1 MENNIQEGIGVV
13 FKDTVGKFAL
23 LVLKHLIK
31 QQVSKLND
39 FAFRA
44 IQLSFCQLEDT
55 AEIQRQRRRGPFFP
69 QEAHGLGWLYSDS
82 RYLRAYGN

>member
-1 MENNIQEGIGVV
+1 MY

-31 QQVSKLND
+31 QRVSKLND
-39 FAFRA
+39 FVFKA

-55 AEIQRQRRRGPFFP
+55 VETQRPRGCGPFS
-69 QEAHGLGWLYSDS
+69 QEAHGFGWLYSES